1 MFIEVPH
8 LYPSLTLSLYL
19 FHVGFFYLS
28 QTLLKRCAPL
38 AATQDTRVQ
47 KSSHVL
53 CCSRRSHNS
62 LEQTLWCA
70 GSFRR
75 QSSFPALLNSTYVSI
90 CEREAKNGN
99 QVHTDNTVCYWYC
112 QHSKWKKHPSSC
124 QPGAEKPS
132 SDLESKAAI
141 QLTSAKTRQLTAV
154 GISPTDFPA

>member
-1 MFIEVPH
+1 MKSH
-8 LYPSLTLSLYL
+8 ARTCLSFSFHL

-28 QTLLKRCAPL
+28 QTRLKRCAPL

-62 LEQTLWCA
+62 LEQTLWSA

-90 CEREAKNGN
+90 CEREAEKNGN
-99 QVHTDNTVCYWYC
+99 QVLVDSEQITLCAAASVNTANG
-112 QHSKWKKHPSSC
+112 KKHPSSR
-124 QPGAEKPS
+124 QPGAEGS
-132 SDLESKAAI
+132 NSDLELIVAM
-141 QLTSAKTRQLTAV
+141 
-154 GISPTDFPA
+154 

>member
-1 MFIEVPH
+1 MQKQQCQWHCKYSNFYYLIQNFQSAFKSRQKSDISSGSRRKLQRLMPRVTFLSLLLQMFIEVPH

-99 QVHTDNTVCYWYC
+99 QVH
-112 QHSKWKKHPSSC
+112 
-124 QPGAEKPS
+124 
-132 SDLESKAAI
+132 
-141 QLTSAKTRQLTAV
+141 R
-154 GISPTDFPA
+154 

>member
-1 MFIEVPH
+1 MPRITFIPESA
-8 LYPSLTLSLYL
+8 SLRCLVKSHACTRLSLSLHL

-28 QTLLKRCAPL
+28 QTRLKRCAPL

-62 LEQTLWCA
+62 LEQTLWSA

-90 CEREAKNGN
+90 CEKRRGEEWKSGACG
-99 QVHTDNTVCYWYC
+99 QHADNTVCYHHC
-112 QHSKWKKHPSSC
+112 QHCKWKNNRSSC
-124 QPGAEKPS
+124 QHGAG
-132 SDLESKAAI
+132 
-141 QLTSAKTRQLTAV
+141 R
-154 GISPTDFPA
+154 